1 MEHLSRDVVVVGS
14 GAAGLRAAIAVRE
27 AGLGACMISKG
38 HPGTGTATILSGGI
52 LRGAIGGG
60 TSEEHWER
68 TLDAG
73 RGINQG
79 DLVEALVADAPRR
92 LGELQDWGIHAVPQ
106 RGFLYS
112 EGRPPVWGEQLVNC
126 LVAKAASMG
135 VEFMGG
141 AMVGKIVM
149 RQGAGGLLVHTR
161 KEGRGLLVTCRALI
175 LAAGGAGALF
185 LRHDN
190 PQRILGDGYV
200 LALEA
205 GARLQDLEFVQFYPL
220 GLAEP
225 GMPPFLVHPRLA
237 DKGHLVNGRGE
248 EILSKYGIRE
258 RPAGERA
265 RDRLSQ
271 AFFQEMYREGDE
283 VWLDLR
289 EVSEADW
296 AKDPLSTSIREILG
310 ERYGAR
316 HRPLRVAPMA
326 HHVMGGV
333 SIDPWGSTTVPGLFA
348 AGEVAGGLHGAN
360 RLGGNALTEALVF
373 GARAGE
379 RAASWARKAS
389 KRTEG
394 GIADAFGATVPESGA
409 NVPRGRLLRLR
420 QDLREVMWKEGGVL
434 RNRSGLIRAIETVEE
449 ILTEACEGHRQ
460 GDLKEAQSVL
470 DLRFGARTALLILR
484 AALQREESR
493 GAHFREDFPA
503 QDDERWR
510 GHLRV
515 GLSPEGKEE
524 WRFDPVSTAA

>member
-1 MEHLSRDVVVVGS
+1 MERLSRDVVVVGS

-27 AGLGACMISKG
+27 AGFGACMISKG
-38 HPGTGTATILSGGI
+38 HPGTGTATILSGGV

-68 TLDAG
+68 TLEAG
-73 RGINQG
+73 RGINQE
-79 DLVEALVADAPRR
+79 DLVEALVTDAPKR
-92 LGELQDWGIHAVPQ
+92 LGEIQEWGMHAVPQ

-112 EGRPPVWGEQLVNC
+112 EGRPPVWGEQLVDC
-126 LVAKAASMG
+126 LLAKAASMG
-135 VEFMGG
+135 VELMGG

-149 RQGAGGLLVHTR
+149 REGAGGLSVHTR
-161 KEGRGLLVTCRALI
+161 KGARGILVTCRALI

-190 PQRILGDGYV
+190 PQRILGDGYA

-205 GARLQDLEFVQFYPL
+205 GAQLQDMEFVQFYPL

-225 GMPPFLVHPRLA
+225 GIPPFLVHPRLA
-237 DKGHLVNGRGE
+237 DKGRLVNGHGE
-248 EILSKYGIRE
+248 EILSKYGIHE

-271 AFFQEMYREGDE
+271 ALFQEIHREGDE

-289 EVSEADW
+289 EVSEAGW
-296 AKDPLSTSIREILG
+296 AKDPLSASIREILG

-316 HRPLRVAPMA
+316 RRPLRVAPMA

-333 SIDPWGSTTVPGLFA
+333 SIDPWGATSVPGLFA
-348 AGEVAGGLHGAN
+348 AGEVVGGLHGAN

-379 RAASWARKAS
+379 RAASWAREAS
-389 KRTEG
+389 TGTEG
-394 GIADAFGATVPESGA
+394 EMAEAFGAPVPQTGA
-409 NVPRGRLLRLR
+409 GIPRGRLLRLR

-434 RNRSGLIRAIETVEE
+434 RNRSGLIRATETVEE
-449 ILTEACEGHRQ
+449 ILAEASEGHRQ
-460 GDLKEAQSVL
+460 GDPKDAQSVL
-470 DLRFGARTALLILR
+470 DLRFGSRTALLILR

-493 GAHFREDFPA
+493 GAHFREDFPS

-510 GHLRV
+510 GHLLVR
-515 GLSPEGKEE
+515 LSPEGNEE
-524 WRFDPVSTAA
+524 WCFDPVSAST